1 MSDGKKEL
9 VEKARQLGREYL
21 RKYGGCAPGTLMAVA
36 DTLNLKVGDELFK
49 AMTGFS
55 SLAGVCGNV
64 CGGIAA
70 MGLRYGV
77 GLEDFAKNP
86 ESGSL
91 SFATLMIGAKALR
104 EKFAEEY
111 GGYLCGEV
119 QTKLFGK
126 CVMPTS
132 PQELEA
138 FSKMDPDKLQGFREK
153 CGSVTENAAGW
164 TVTIILEMDEEQQV
178 FSANIG

>member
-1 MSDGKKEL
+1 MSEKKKL
-9 VEKARQLGREYL
+9 VEKARRLGREYL

-36 DTLNLKVGDELFK
+36 DTLDLTVGDELFK

-55 SLAGVCGNV
+55 SLSGLCGNL

-77 GLEDFAKNP
+77 GLEDLMKNP

-91 SFATLMIGAKALR
+91 SFAKLMTATKALR
-104 EKFAEEY
+104 EEFAEEY
-111 GGYLCGEV
+111 GGYLCNEV

-132 PQELEA
+132 REELEA
-138 FSKMDPDKLQGFREK
+138 FSKMDPDRLRGFYEK
-153 CGSVTENAAGW
+153 CSSVTENAAGW
-164 TVTIILEMDEEQQV
+164 TVAIMLEMD
-178 FSANIG
+178 

>member
-1 MSDGKKEL
+1 MSEKREL
-9 VEKARQLGREYL
+9 VEKARRLGREYL

-36 DTLNLKVGDELFK
+36 DTLDLTVGDELFK

-55 SLAGVCGNV
+55 SLAGLCGNV

-77 GLEDFAKNP
+77 GLEDFMKHP
-86 ESGSL
+86 ERGSL
-91 SFATLMIGAKALR
+91 SFAKLMTATKVLR

-111 GGYLCGEV
+111 GGYLCHEV

-126 CVMPTS
+126 CVMPS
-132 PQELEA
+132 SAEELEA
-138 FSKMDPDKLQGFREK
+138 FSKMDPKELEFYREK

-164 TVTIILEMDEEQQV
+164 TVAVILEMDEK
-178 FSANIG
+178 

>member
-1 MSDGKKEL
+1 MSEKKEL
-9 VEKARQLGREYL
+9 IEKARRLGRQYL

-36 DTLNLKVGDELFK
+36 DTLDLTVGDELFK
-49 AMTGFS
+49 AMAGFS
-55 SLAGVCGNV
+55 SLSGLCGNL

-77 GLEDFAKNP
+77 GLEDFVKNP
-86 ESGSL
+86 ASGSL
-91 SFATLMIGAKALR
+91 SFAKLMTVTKALR

-111 GGYLCGEV
+111 GGYLCDEV

-132 PQELEA
+132 PDEFEA
-138 FSKMDPDKLQGFREK
+138 FGKMDPERLQGFYEK
-153 CGSVTENAAGW
+153 CSSVTENAAGW
-164 TVTIILEMDEEQQV
+164 TVAIILEMDEK
-178 FSANIG
+178 

>member
-1 MSDGKKEL
+1 MSEKKEL
-9 VEKARQLGREYL
+9 VEKARRLGKQYL
-21 RKYGGCAPGTLMAVA
+21 RKYGGCAPATLMAVA
-36 DTLNLKVGDELFK
+36 DTLDLRVGDELFK

-55 SLAGVCGNV
+55 SFAGACGNV

-86 ESGSL
+86 ERGSL
-91 SFATLMIGAKALR
+91 SFAKLMTVAKALR

-111 GGYLCGEV
+111 GGYLCNEV

-132 PQELEA
+132 PEELEA
-138 FSKMDPDKLQGFREK
+138 FSKMDPEQLQGFYDK
-153 CGSVTENAAGW
+153 CSSVTENAAGW
-164 TVTIILEMDEEQQV
+164 TVAIMLEMDEE
-178 FSANIG
+178 